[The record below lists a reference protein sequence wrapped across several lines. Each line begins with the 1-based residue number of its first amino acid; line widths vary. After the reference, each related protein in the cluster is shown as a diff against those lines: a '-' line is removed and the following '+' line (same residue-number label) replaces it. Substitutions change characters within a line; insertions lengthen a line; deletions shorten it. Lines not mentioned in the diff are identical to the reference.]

1 MVDSFSLIGFLPDYL
16 VIWIQFGTRYF
27 IDYIYLIIGIP
38 LLVDFLIVW
47 SPKLGMSFGSNA
59 DAESEGTGSAV
70 EAETIN
76 TVNLDDKF
84 KFMYV
89 YARNPN
95 LFQSKESVEN
105 FDAEISKMKKSFASG
120 SKGSGTSTASES
132 KAAAAKKTK
141 TQGKNNITY
150 SFTDR
155 LLKSGL
161 TTLHLSF
168 IAVVILV
175 NIAGYWHYSS
185 IVDKFFTLSDRGYS
199 INYQVL
205 DAATIEDREEVFNMY
220 IKLEQINEIKYPE
233 KR

>member
-1 MVDSFSLIGFLPDYL
+1 MVDSFSLIGFLPDNL

-47 SPKLGMSFGSNA
+47 SPKLGMSFGSNT
-59 DAESEGTGSAV
+59 DAESEDTETV
-70 EAETIN
+70 AESIN

-95 LFQSKESVEN
+95 LFQSKESVES
-105 FDAEISKMKKSFASG
+105 FDAEISNMKKSYASG
-120 SKGSGTSTASES
+120 SKGSGTSSGSGS
-132 KAAAAKKTK
+132 KAAAAKKARA
-141 TQGKNNITY
+141 QRQKNVNY

-168 IAVVILV
+168 IAVVVIV

-185 IVDKFFTLSDRGYS
+185 VVEKFFTLSERGYG

-205 DAATIEDREEVFNMY
+205 DSASPEEREEIFNMY
-220 IKLEQINEIKYPE
+220 VKIEQINEIKYPE